1 MREIKQLHAA
11 SKKTPL
17 FVFHLSPHRLPLRP
31 VLHLGGHLQ
40 SRQPS
45 ITCCI
50 QESDGL
56 HQIFS
61 GNQTRMGVTYL
72 QFQLAT
78 WRLQP
83 RRSEWFTILQ
93 SKLAR
98 TLRLTGL
105 HGSCSA

>member
-1 MREIKQLHAA
+1 MQHP
-11 SKKTPL
+11 KKR
-17 FVFHLSPHRLPLRP
+17 HYLSSTFFLIACPLRP
-31 VLHLGGHLQ
+31 VLHLGGQLQ

-83 RRSEWFTILQ
+83 RADQSGSQFCSRS
-93 SKLAR
+93 SLA
-98 TLRLTGL
+98 
-105 HGSCSA
+105 HFGSQVFMAAVLPEGCS